1 MAGNEPVV
9 IVDDLHVDY
18 RVYASGRAV
27 NNRKS
32 GLIFNQTSKAGIR
45 VIHALRGVSFI
56 AHKNESLGII
66 GVNGS
71 GKTTLMRTIAGFLS
85 AASGSV
91 YATSQPNMLGV
102 GASLMPQLSGARN
115 IVLGCLALGLTRSEV
130 DERFDDIVAFAEL
143 GEFIDLPMNTY
154 SSGMVARLKF
164 SIAAARNHD
173 ILIIDEALSV
183 GDQNFR
189 RKSEARIREIRDAA
203 GTVFLVSHSMGSVLD
218 TCERTLWI
226 DKGLIL
232 MDGPTK
238 EVVAAYQARA
248 KA

>member
-27 NNRKS
+27 NNQKS

-45 VIHALRGVSFI
+45 VIHALKGVSFI

-85 AASGSV
+85 ATSGTV
-91 YATSQPNMLGV
+91 YAASQPNMLGV

-154 SSGMVARLKF
+154 SAGMVARLKF

-203 GTVFLVSHSMGSVLD
+203 GTVFLVSHSMGSILE
-218 TCERTLWI
+218 TCERVLWI
-226 DKGLIL
+226 DKGLLL
-232 MDGPTK
+232 MDGTAK
-238 EVVAAYQARA
+238 DVVSAYQARA
-248 KA
+248 KV